1 MAKLTARFDLQDRM
15 TSRLRAIRGEMVRID
30 RLRQR
35 TEQRPFVIRVRDRAS
50 QTLRRI
56 HMFILRDIGKSHQL
70 VLSVKDLATR
80 SMQKMNRFIARRMPR
95 THEIMMKVVDR
106 ATPQILRLRR
116 YLDRHLS
123 GPRRILI
130 EAKDRATA
138 VIRRISRYAKDQ
150 LERGYNVTVRAVDMV
165 TKTVNRIV
173 SSARREIPEYY
184 KSSIQ
189 AIDRFTAPARRVTSF
204 ANQHLNRTWTATV
217 KVLDLAT
224 KPLKAIAS
232 AATSTLG
239 ILGVGAGATGGIVVP
254 LKMVAD
260 RQNMTTAFET
270 LLGSRAKADQRL
282 DELTT
287 FAGQTPFTRD
297 EIFESSR
304 VLQVFTGNALSTAEG
319 MKLVGD
325 VAAGV
330 QRPFSEVALWMGRLY
345 DGIKSGRPIGDATAA
360 LQEMGAISGEAR
372 GKLEKLA
379 ESGQDISKTWPQVT
393 KEFSKYNDMMVK
405 MSDNL
410 ANLFLGVKSFI
421 NNSIL
426 MPWGKGLAE
435 AFQPALEAFRE
446 WRGEY
451 SFVLTDL
458 TNKAQKAGKAFAES
472 FLNPTKNVFGFIGEQ
487 FKILF
492 PGELTK
498 KQKKELELKFKEDPK
513 LKKRFDQL
521 QKYRDMDFE
530 TRWHIVLDN
539 TKDVFGEW
547 WKKTGEPGL
556 IKMAGNLGSTYGGII
571 NGVINGLLGIDDKSS
586 ENGFVNAGTKAGR
599 TFVVSF
605 VDALDPVELSMRIA
619 KKLAKLNWDAVTGQG
634 SVGGALLAD
643 AFALAFIGKVGRLLK
658 PVGKL
663 VSGVFAGYKWLKNRP
678 GSGGRTG
685 GPLTPGVKNKR
696 AGGGRRGPEY
706 RNPWFGQGERVSPSN
721 PNQTRGGGFW
731 SKAGKGA
738 KSVGKRVPILGTALA
753 ATELIGMNKDNAGEK
768 LGGFGGGLAG
778 SAGGASAGAAVGT
791 LIAPGVGTAIGGV
804 IGGVAG
810 GIGGSDF
817 GQSIGKWIDDGGIM
831 KTWDTIVK
839 KSSEAWTNIQKTWE
853 KVSDWFEENVSDPVS
868 KTFDD
873 ALTWIKNTWSTVTTW
888 FEENVWD
895 PFLKP
900 VVDFAIQVWGW
911 FKQAWAWIQD
921 TWKTVKTWFQ
931 DNVWTPIYNIGVR
944 VINNVVGF
952 FAVAWYTI
960 QLVWGIASSWFME
973 YVWDPILSHVVQF
986 AIDVWNWLVQ
996 AWNWISE
1003 TWETVSTWFVE
1014 NVWDPIL
1021 SHVVQFALDVWDW
1034 FVKAWNWISETWE
1047 TVSTWFVENVWD
1059 PILEPAIQT
1068 ATDIWNWLVQA
1079 WNWIKETWDTVSTWF
1094 TENVW
1099 DPIIKN
1105 LIIAAIQIYGHFMM
1119 AKNKVIKYWTNIS
1132 DWFDENVR
1140 EPIVGVAN
1148 DISEAF
1154 EKAFGWVSN
1163 VWDKV
1168 KDFGGGIKQG
1178 LDDLWQGKNKTTF
1191 EKIGEEKTGWKPK
1204 EIPEKNATGGYIT
1217 KPTISWIGE
1226 AGNEFVIPTQNNRG
1240 RGKMLLSQA
1249 ATQLG
1254 MRVVDDI
1261 GSVST
1266 DAGTVA
1272 PISSVA
1278 SYSASVSP
1286 SMNAGNM
1293 TNQASSFGQQFTD
1306 GFDEGLN
1313 SNVVSIEDWKKKNIQ
1328 MPFNNLM
1335 TSSPS
1340 FGKNVVAGYASG
1352 QNATATGTDGF
1363 LQSKVKTP
1371 FQNTVNTASSW
1382 GVNTVRGFAAGQN
1395 ATPTGTNQY
1404 VSTHINKPF
1413 LDSKQ
1418 SSRGWGSGMIGNF
1431 VSGLNSKASE
1441 VKEAA
1446 KELAKKVEQAFRD
1459 ELDIHSPS
1467 RVMMSLGRFAS
1478 VGIVKGL
1485 SSVDVKSFA
1494 EKQAGSLAGAFAG
1507 MGAVGGNIKDW
1518 LQKALMIT
1526 GTSMSWLGPLSQMA
1540 MHESGG
1546 NPRAINLWD
1555 SNAKRGTPSKGLM
1568 QTIDPTFNAYKM
1580 KGLNDIW
1587 NPIHNAVAA
1596 INYIKARYGS
1606 VFNTP
1611 GMRSKR
1617 NGGGY
1622 KGYAN
1627 GGLITN
1633 EQIARIGEGGKR
1645 EWIIPEERGIR
1656 GRYLLSQAAQAL
1668 GLDVIDPSSQ
1678 QSGISSDQVDIATS
1692 SQTGAAT
1699 VVPSGTKEI
1708 NIHFNGDQHFHNDQD
1723 VERLID
1729 KIKQALVDELEED
1742 INIGTKGSVAFD

>member
-1 MAKLTARFDLQDRM
+1 
-15 TSRLRAIRGEMVRID
+15 
-30 RLRQR
+30 
-35 TEQRPFVIRVRDRAS
+35 
-50 QTLRRI
+50 
-56 HMFILRDIGKSHQL
+56 MFILRDIGRSHQL

-80 SMQKMNRFIARRMPR
+80 SMQKINRFIARRMPR
-95 THEIMMKVVDR
+95 THEIMMRVVDR
-106 ATPQILRLRR
+106 VTPPIQRLRR
-116 YLDRHLS
+116 YLDRHFS

-130 EAKDRATA
+130 EANDRATA
-138 VIRRISRYAKDQ
+138 VIRRISRYARNQ
-150 LERGYNVTVRAVDMV
+150 LGRGYNVTVRAVDMV
-165 TKTVNRIV
+165 TRTVNRIV

-184 KSSIQ
+184 RSSIQ
-189 AIDRFTAPARRVTSF
+189 AIDRFTAPARRITSF
-204 ANQHLNRTWTATV
+204 AREHLNRTWTATV

-239 ILGVGAGATGGIVVP
+239 ILGVGAGTTGGIVVP

-270 LLGSRAKADQRL
+270 LLGSRQAANQRL

-330 QRPFSEVALWMGRLY
+330 QRPFSEVSLWMGRLY

-360 LQEMGAISGEAR
+360 LQEMGAISGQTR
-372 GKLEKLA
+372 GKIEKLA

-435 AFQPALEAFRE
+435 AFQPALKAFRK

-472 FLNPTKNVFGFIGEQ
+472 FLKPTKNVFGFIGEQ

-498 KQKKELELKFKEDPK
+498 KQKKELEIKFKEDPK

-547 WKKTGEPGL
+547 WRKTGEPGL
-556 IKMAGNLGSTYGGII
+556 IKMAGNLGSTYGGVI
-571 NGVINGLLGIDDKSS
+571 NGVINGLLGVDDKSS

-599 TFVVSF
+599 QFIISF
-605 VDALDPVELSMRIA
+605 IDALDPVELSMRIA
-619 KKLAKLNWDAVTGQG
+619 GKLAKLNWDAVTGQG

-643 AFALAFIGKVGRLLK
+643 AFALAFIGKVGHLLK

-663 VSGVFAGYKWLKNRP
+663 ISGVFAGYKWLKNRP
-678 GSGGRTG
+678 GSGGAGG
-685 GPLTPGVKNKR
+685 GPLTSSGRNR
-696 AGGGRRGPEY
+696 RGGRRGEY
-706 RNPWFGQGERVSPSN
+706 RNPWFGRDERVSPSN

-731 SKAGKGA
+731 RKAGRGV

-753 ATELIGMNKDNAGEK
+753 ATELIGLNKDNAGEK
-768 LGGFGGGLAG
+768 LGGFGGGLGG
-778 SAGGASAGAAVGT
+778 SAAGASTGASLGT
-791 LIAPGVGTAIGGV
+791 LIAPGIGTAVGGV
-804 IGGVAG
+804 LGGIAG
-810 GIGGSDF
+810 GIGGSDL
-817 GQSIGKWIDDGGIM
+817 GKSIGKWFDDGGIM
-831 KTWDTIVK
+831 KTWDSIVK
-839 KSSEAWTNIQKTWE
+839 KSEKTWAKIQKTWAKIQKTWG
-853 KVSDWFEENVSDPVS
+853 KVSDWFKDNVSDPIS
-868 KTFDD
+868 KALDD
-873 ALTWIKNTWSTVTTW
+873 ALTWIHDTWSSVTTW
-888 FEENVWD
+888 FQDNVWT
-895 PFLKP
+895 PLIKP
-900 VVDFAIQVWGW
+900 VVDFAIQVWDW
-911 FKQAWAWIQD
+911 FVQTWTWIQD
-921 TWKTVKTWFQ
+921 TWNTVSTWFN
-931 DNVWTPIYNIGVR
+931 DNVWTPFYNIAVR

-952 FAVAWYTI
+952 LTVAWYTI
-960 QLVWGIASSWFME
+960 QMVWAIASSWFMD
-973 YVWDPILSHVVQF
+973 YVW
-986 AIDVWNWLVQ
+986 N
-996 AWNWISE
+996 
-1003 TWETVSTWFVE
+1003 
-1014 NVWDPIL
+1014 
-1021 SHVVQFALDVWDW
+1021 
-1034 FVKAWNWISETWE
+1034 
-1047 TVSTWFVENVWD
+1047 

-1079 WNWIKETWDTVSTWF
+1079 WNWISETWSTVSAWFVENVWDPVLSHVVQFALDVWNWLVQAWNWISETWSTVSTWF
-1094 TENVW
+1094 VENVW
-1099 DPIIKN
+1099 DPI
-1105 LIIAAIQIYGHFMM
+1105 LVPAIRTATSIWDWFVK
-1119 AKNKVIKYWTNIS
+1119 AWNWIRETWETVSTWFVENVWDPILKPVIKLAKLIWNKFEEALENIKEIWKGI
-1132 DWFDENVR
+1132 DEWFHKLLDPVLDL
-1140 EPIVGVAN
+1140 AN
-1148 DISEAF
+1148 DIGTAF
-1154 EKAFGWVSN
+1154 QNAFGWAGE
-1163 VWDKV
+1163 VWK
-1168 KDFGGGIKQG
+1168 KAQEFGGFLKEGWNNLIYG
-1178 LDDLWQGKNKTTF
+1178 DNETVF
-1191 EKIGEEKTGWKPK
+1191 EKVGEEKTGLKRKKKPD
-1204 EIPEKNATGGYIT
+1204 KNATGGYIT

-1254 MRVVDDI
+1254 MGVVDDI

-1266 DAGTVA
+1266 DGGTVT
-1272 PISSVA
+1272 PISSAA

-1286 SMNAGNM
+1286 SINVDGDI

-1328 MPFNNLM
+1328 TPFNNLV

-1340 FGKNVVAGYASG
+1340 FGENVVAGYASG

-1418 SSRGWGSGMIGNF
+1418 SSSGWGSGMVSNF
-1431 VSGLNSKASE
+1431 VTGMNSKASE

-1446 KELAKKVEQAFRD
+1446 KELAKKVERAFRD

-1485 SSVDVKSFA
+1485 SSIDVKSFA
-1494 EKQAGSLAGAFAG
+1494 EKQAGSLAAAFAG
-1507 MGAVGGNIKDW
+1507 MGSVGGNVKDW
-1518 LQKALMIT
+1518 LLKALMIT
-1526 GTSMSWLGPLSQMA
+1526 GTPMSWLGPLSQMA
-1540 MHESGG
+1540 VHESGG

-1555 SNAKRGTPSKGLM
+1555 SNAQRGTPSKGLM

-1622 KGYAN
+1622 RGYAN

-1633 EQIARIGEGGKR
+1633 EQIARVGEGGKR

-1668 GLDVIDPSSQ
+1668 GLDVYDPSALQ
-1678 QSGISSDQVDIATS
+1678 NGMSSDQVDIATS
-1692 SQTGAAT
+1692 GQSGATT
-1699 VVPSGTKEI
+1699 VVPSGMKEI
-1708 NIHFNGDQHFHNDQD
+1708 NVNFNGDQHFHNDQD
-1723 VERLID
+1723 VDRLID

>member
-1 MAKLTARFDLQDRM
+1 MARLSARFDLQDRI
-15 TSRLRAIRGEMVRID
+15 TSRLRVIRGEMTRIN

-56 HMFILRDIGKSHQL
+56 HMFILRDIGRSHQL

-80 SMQKMNRFIARRMPR
+80 SMQKINRFIARRMPR
-95 THEIMMKVVDR
+95 THEIMMRVVDR
-106 ATPQILRLRR
+106 ATPPIQRLRR

-123 GPRRILI
+123 GPRRIII
-130 EAKDRATA
+130 EANDRATA
-138 VIRRISRYAKDQ
+138 VIRRISRYARDQ
-150 LERGYNVTVRAVDMV
+150 LGRGYNVTVRAVDMV
-165 TKTVNRIV
+165 TRTVNRIV

-184 KSSIQ
+184 RSSIQ
-189 AIDRFTAPARRVTSF
+189 AIDRFTAPARRITSF
-204 ANQHLNRTWTATV
+204 AKEHLNRTWTTTV

-239 ILGVGAGATGGIVVP
+239 ILGVGAGSTGGIVVP

-270 LLGSRAKADQRL
+270 LLGSRDAANKRL

-330 QRPFSEVALWMGRLY
+330 QRPFSEVSLWMGRLY

-360 LQEMGAISGEAR
+360 LQEMGAISGQTR
-372 GKLEKLA
+372 NKLEKLA
-379 ESGQDISKTWPQVT
+379 ESGEDISKTWPQVT

-435 AFQPALEAFRE
+435 AFQPVLEAFRE

-498 KQKKELELKFKEDPK
+498 KQKKEFELKFKEDPE

-547 WKKTGEPGL
+547 WRKTGEPGL
-556 IKMAGNLGSTYGGII
+556 IKMAGNLGSTYGGVI

-599 TFVVSF
+599 QFIISF
-605 VDALDPVELSMRIA
+605 VDALDPVELSVRIA
-619 KKLAKLNWDAVTGQG
+619 GKLAKLNWDAVTGQG

-643 AFALAFIGKVGRLLK
+643 AFALAFIGKVGHLLK

-663 VSGVFAGYKWLKNRP
+663 ISGVFAGYKWLKNRP
-678 GSGGRTG
+678 GSGGAGG
-685 GPLTPGVKNKR
+685 GPLTSSGRNR
-696 AGGGRRGPEY
+696 RGGRRGEY
-706 RNPWFGQGERVSPSN
+706 RNPWFGRDERVSPSN
-721 PNQTRGGGFW
+721 PNQARGGGFLRR
-731 SKAGKGA
+731 AGRGA
-738 KSVGKRVPILGTALA
+738 KSIGKRVPILGTALA
-753 ATELIGMNKDNAGEK
+753 ATELIGINKDNAGEK
-768 LGGFGGGLAG
+768 LGGFSGGLGG
-778 SAGGASAGAAVGT
+778 SAAGASAGASLGT
-791 LIAPGVGTAIGGV
+791 LIAPGIGTAVGGV
-804 IGGVAG
+804 LGGIAG
-810 GIGGSDF
+810 GIGGSDL
-817 GQSIGKWIDDGGIM
+817 GNSIGKWFDDGGIM
-831 KTWDTIVK
+831 KTWDSIVK
-839 KSSEAWTNIQKTWE
+839 KSEKTWGEIQKTWE
-853 KVSDWFEENVSDPVS
+853 KVSDWFTDNVSDPIS
-868 KTFDD
+868 KALDD
-873 ALTWIKNTWSTVTTW
+873 ALTWIQDTWSSVTSW
-888 FEENVWD
+888 FQDNVWT
-895 PFLKP
+895 PLIKP
-900 VVDFAIQVWGW
+900 VVDFAIQVWDW
-911 FKQAWAWIQD
+911 FVQAWTWIQN
-921 TWKTVKTWFQ
+921 TWNAVSTWFN
-931 DNVWTPIYNIGVR
+931 DNVWTPFYNVAVR

-952 FAVAWYTI
+952 FTVAWYTI

-986 AIDVWNWLVQ
+986 AIDVWGWLVQ

-1003 TWETVSTWFVE
+1003 TWSTVSAWFMDYVWNPVLSHVVQFAIDVWNWLVKAWNWISETWSTVSTWFVE

-1021 SHVVQFALDVWDW
+1021 VPAIHTATAIWDW
-1034 FVKAWNWISETWE
+1034 LVK
-1047 TVSTWFVENVWD
+1047 
-1059 PILEPAIQT
+1059 
-1068 ATDIWNWLVQA
+1068 A
-1079 WNWIKETWDTVSTWF
+1079 WNWIKETWNTVSTWF
-1094 TENVW
+1094 VEYVW
-1099 DPIIKN
+1099 DPILKP
-1105 LIIAAIQIYGHFMM
+1105 
-1119 AKNKVIKYWTNIS
+1119 VIKLAKLIWNKFEEAI
-1132 DWFDENVR
+1132 ENVK
-1140 EPIVGVAN
+1140 ETWKGIDKWFHKLLDPVLDLAN
-1148 DISEAF
+1148 DIGTAF
-1154 EKAFGWVSN
+1154 QNAFGWAGDL
-1163 VWDKV
+1163 WK
-1168 KDFGGGIKQG
+1168 KAQDFGGSVKDGWNNLIYG
-1178 LDDLWQGKNKTTF
+1178 DNETAF
-1191 EKIGEEKTGWKPK
+1191 EKIGKEKTGFERKKKPDTK
-1204 EIPEKNATGGYIT
+1204 ATGGYIT

-1240 RGKMLLSQA
+1240 RGKMLLAQA

-1254 MRVVDDI
+1254 MQVVDDI
-1261 GSVST
+1261 SSASA
-1266 DAGTVA
+1266 DAGTVT
-1272 PISSVA
+1272 PISSAA

-1286 SMNAGNM
+1286 SMNVGGDI
-1293 TNQASSFGQQFTD
+1293 TNQAMSFGQQFTD

-1313 SNVVSIEDWKKKNIQ
+1313 SNVVSMEDWKQKNIQ
-1328 MPFNNLM
+1328 TPFNSLS
-1335 TSSPS
+1335 TQSPS
-1340 FGKNVVAGYASG
+1340 FGKNVVTGYAAG

-1382 GVNTVRGFAAGQN
+1382 GVNMVKGFAAGQN
-1395 ATPTGTNQY
+1395 STPTGTNQY

-1431 VSGLNSKASE
+1431 VSGMNSKGSE

-1494 EKQAGSLAGAFAG
+1494 EKQAGSLAAAFAG
-1507 MGAVGGNIKDW
+1507 MGAVGGNVKDW
-1518 LQKALMIT
+1518 LLKALIIT
-1526 GTSMSWLGPLSQMA
+1526 GTPMSWLGPLSQMA

-1546 NPRAINLWD
+1546 NPRAVNLWD
-1555 SNAKRGTPSKGLM
+1555 SNAQRGTPSKGLM

-1606 VFNTP
+1606 IFNTP

-1622 KGYAN
+1622 RGYAN

-1668 GLDVIDPSSQ
+1668 GLDVYDPSVQ
-1678 QSGISSDQVDIATS
+1678 QNDMSSDQVDIATS
-1692 SQTGAAT
+1692 GQSGGTA
-1699 VVPSGTKEI
+1699 VIPSGAKEI
-1708 NIHFNGDQHFHNDQD
+1708 NINFNGDQHFHNDQD
-1723 VERLID
+1723 MDRLID

>member
-150 LERGYNVTVRAVDMV
+150 LGRGYNVTVRAVDMV

-184 KSSIQ
+184 RSSIQ

-239 ILGVGAGATGGIVVP
+239 ILGVGAGATGGVVVP

-270 LLGSRAKADQRL
+270 LLGSQAKANQRL

-458 TNKAQKAGKAFAES
+458 SNKAQKAGKAFAES

-663 VSGVFAGYKWLKNRP
+663 VSGVFAGYKWLKNKP
-678 GSGGRTG
+678 GSSGRTG
-685 GPLTPGVKNKR
+685 GLLIPGGKNKR

-768 LGGFGGGLAG
+768 LGGFGGGLGG
-778 SAGGASAGAAVGT
+778 SAAGAAAGSVV
-791 LIAPGVGTAIGGV
+791 PVVGTAIGGLV
-804 IGGVAG
+804 G
-810 GIGGSDF
+810 GILGATGGEKLGQWLQDNWSSIKRGASEVGQWISDKF
-817 GQSIGKWIDDGGIM
+817 TVAKDAVSETLFNSGWWGEKWDGVKNWTSEKLSDTAQWWEGIKQTASDTFFNASWWLEKAGFIYGYLESSIFNGEWWSSKWEAVKE
-831 KTWDTIVK
+831 KTAGTMFDPAWWGEK
-839 KSSEAWTNIQKTWE
+839 WEA
-853 KVSDWFEENVSDPVS
+853 
-868 KTFDD
+868 
-873 ALTWIKNTWSTVTTW
+873 
-888 FEENVWD
+888 
-895 PFLKP
+895 
-900 VVDFAIQVWGW
+900 
-911 FKQAWAWIQD
+911 
-921 TWKTVKTWFQ
+921 VKTWTSEKW
-931 DNVWTPIYNIGVR
+931 DSAVEVWESVKTK
-944 VINNVVGF
+944 
-952 FAVAWYTI
+952 FADTVFNPDW
-960 QLVWGIASSWFME
+960 WSGK
-973 YVWDPILSHVVQF
+973 
-986 AIDVWNWLVQ
+986 
-996 AWNWISE
+996 
-1003 TWETVSTWFVE
+1003 WES
-1014 NVWDPIL
+1014 
-1021 SHVVQFALDVWDW
+1021 
-1034 FVKAWNWISETWE
+1034 VKAWSQEKWDSAVTVWNSVRTKFEE
-1047 TVSTWFVENVWD
+1047 TVFN
-1059 PILEPAIQT
+1059 
-1068 ATDIWNWLVQA
+1068 
-1079 WNWIKETWDTVSTWF
+1079 
-1094 TENVW
+1094 
-1099 DPIIKN
+1099 
-1105 LIIAAIQIYGHFMM
+1105 
-1119 AKNKVIKYWTNIS
+1119 S
-1132 DWFDENVR
+1132 DWWLSKWEAVKGWAQTKWDAAAVVWTSVQNKINETIFSSDWWNGKWESVR
-1140 EPIVGVAN
+1140 TWTKDKWDSATTIWESVKTAIGDTLFSADWWSGKWESVVGW
-1148 DISEAF
+1148 
-1154 EKAFGWVSN
+1154 G
-1163 VWDKV
+1163 
-1168 KDFGGGIKQG
+1168 KQKLEG
-1178 LDDLWQGKNKTTF
+1178 LKTWASDLW
-1191 EKIGEEKTGWKPK
+1191 EKTKSPFQAGR
-1204 EIPEKNATGGYIT
+1204 EKGKQATAYANGGYINR
-1217 KPTISWIGE
+1217 PHLGLVGE
-1226 AGNEFVIPTQNNRG
+1226 AGPEMIIP
-1240 RGKMLLSQA
+1240 LSQSKRA
-1249 ATQLG
+1249 RALSLYEQTGKALGVRAYANGGQVGGSVKVPTTQP
-1254 MRVVDDI
+1254 VQASVNV
-1261 GSVST
+1261 GSVSVQGMDKEAKLYGESFT
-1266 DAGTVA
+1266 NAIASGINGKVVSLNAWKKNNIENPMQGVVQEAVGFGAGTV
-1272 PISSVA
+1272 
-1278 SYSASVSP
+1278 
-1286 SMNAGNM
+1286 
-1293 TNQASSFGQQFTD
+1293 TSF
-1306 GFDEGLN
+1306 
-1313 SNVVSIEDWKKKNIQ
+1313 S
-1328 MPFNNLM
+1328 
-1335 TSSPS
+1335 
-1340 FGKNVVAGYASG
+1340 
-1352 QNATATGTDGF
+1352 
-1363 LQSKVKTP
+1363 
-1371 FQNTVNTASSW
+1371 
-1382 GVNTVRGFAAGQN
+1382 AGQN
-1395 ATPTGTNQY
+1395 ATPTNTAAYLAKQVKTPFTVIQGGASQWGAGT
-1404 VSTHINKPF
+1404 VSGFRSGQDATQTGTRPYLVTNVHTPF
-1413 LDSKQ
+1413 NETRAKGSN
-1418 SSRGWGSGMIGNF
+1418 WGSGTAAEF
-1431 VSGLNSKASE
+1431 VAGMRAQSGQMA
-1441 VKEAA
+1441 EAA
-1446 KELAKKVEQAFRD
+1446 KYLAQQVEKTFRQELGIA
-1459 ELDIHSPS
+1459 SPS
-1467 RVMMSLGRFAS
+1467 KVMMKHGMWTAM
-1478 VGIVKGL
+1478 GIVKGL
-1485 SSVDVKSFA
+1485 GSVDIKKFA

-1526 GTSMSWLGPLSQMA
+1526 GTSMNWLGPLSQMA

-1617 NGGGY
+1617 NGGSY

-1633 EQIARIGEGGKR
+1633 EQIARVGEGGKR

-1678 QSGISSDQVDIATS
+1678 QSGMSSDQVDIATS
-1692 SQTGAAT
+1692 GQTGAAT
-1699 VVPSGTKEI
+1699 VVPSGNKEI